1 MIKKSL
7 QRQIF
12 VPFLLL
18 IMMTGLVVSGVSY
31 YFSMKTTV
39 DNSSADTASR
49 MNDLNES
56 LDRFLQDNA
65 GYVSAY
71 ANAAWIKM
79 YEKGDKPD
87 LIASRFKDYHKSNE
101 GIMNSYFI
109 SKEKDVI
116 QFPLPSSPIEDLT
129 SKDWYKEAVQNPDKV
144 FWLEPYRDAAT
155 GKLVVKAVQ
164 GIEYNGKTVGAAAI
178 DIAVNDILTLMQNV
192 KIGRTGYA
200 LLLDKSGSYMVHP
213 DSKMIGKSA
222 LKESFYKQMSG
233 KQNVITT
240 EINGEERIISYLQNE
255 TTGWKLAGT
264 VAVSEFEKKA
274 SVILLPIGIALL
286 LTLLIAGVLS
296 LFVSKGV
303 TRPVHQLKEAMTEM
317 KNGNLLVA
325 VSLDRKDEIG
335 ELADSFTEMAGQ
347 MRTLI
352 GEMVQITDHVTD
364 ASQTVV
370 SSAEENSAS
379 ANEVSRTMQQIASG
393 SSHQAELMDGN
404 AKAANVLADR
414 IVHVQVQGE
423 SIEKA
428 TKQMNEASVIGVE
441 KVSFLKEKS
450 SLTTKMTQEMT
461 SSIEKLDKTS
471 RSVQEIVHTISEIAN
486 QTNLLALNAAIEA
499 ARAGE
504 SGRGFAVVADEVRKL
519 AEQTE
524 GSLKEISGLIGEM
537 QSVTQTTVGQ
547 VQEAA
552 ALILAQGEAVGET
565 EQTFTAISNA
575 VKSNSEKIKEVIGSV
590 EDMATQKDV
599 LLQNASHILA
609 ITQETAA
616 GTEEVSASTE
626 QQSASMEQLNHLA
639 EQLEQYAEQMRKH
652 VQKFTI

>member
-7 QRQIF
+7 QRQIL

-18 IMMTGLVVSGVSY
+18 IIMTGLVVSGVSY
-31 YFSMKTTV
+31 FFSVKTTV
-39 DNSSADTASR
+39 DNSSSDTSAR

-56 LDRFLQDNA
+56 LNRFLEDNA
-65 GYVSAY
+65 EYVEAY
-71 ANAAWIKM
+71 ADAAWIKF
-79 YEKGDKPD
+79 YEKGDSPD
-87 LIASRFKDYHKSNE
+87 FIINKLEDYHLSNAA
-101 GIMNSYFI
+101 IMNSYFI
-109 SKEKDVI
+109 SDSKDVI
-116 QFPLPSSPIEDLT
+116 MYPIPSEPVDDFTLT
-129 SKDWYKEAVQNPDKV
+129 SWYQQAVKNPDQV
-144 FWLEPYRDAAT
+144 YWLDPFIDTAT
-155 GKLVVKAVQ
+155 DRPVVKAVK
-164 GIEYNGKTVGAAAI
+164 GIEYNGKTVGVAAI

-192 KIGRTGYA
+192 KIGSTGYA
-200 LLLDKSGSYMVHP
+200 LLIDNSGNYMVHP
-213 DSKMIGKSA
+213 DAKKSGKSA
-222 LKESFYKQMSG
+222 AKESFYKDMKESQG
-233 KQNVITT
+233 VLTT
-240 EINGEERIISYLQNE
+240 ELNNEKRIISYFKNE
-255 TTGWKLAGT
+255 KTGWKLAGT

-286 LTLLIAGVLS
+286 ITLAVAAVIS
-296 LFVSKGV
+296 LFVSRRV
-303 TRPVHQLKEAMTEM
+303 TQPVKELKEAMNEM
-317 KNGNLLVA
+317 KNGNLQVD
-325 VSLDRKDEIG
+325 VSINREDEIG
-335 ELADSFTEMAGQ
+335 ELADSFTEMSGQ
-347 MRTLI
+347 MRVLI
-352 GEMVQITDHVTD
+352 GEMAQITDHVTD

-379 ANEVSRTMQQIASG
+379 AHEVSITMQQIAAG

-414 IVHVQVQGE
+414 IIQVQEQGE
-423 SIEKA
+423 AIEK
-428 TKQMNEASVIGVE
+428 TTQQMNDASVTGVA
-441 KVSFLKEKS
+441 KVNFLKEKS
-450 SLTTKMTQEMT
+450 MLTTEMT
-461 SSIEKLDKTS
+461 KDMITSIKKLDETS
-471 RSVQEIVHTISEIAN
+471 GSVQEIVHTISEIAN

-552 ALILAQGEAVGET
+552 ALILSQGEAVEET
-565 EQTFTAISNA
+565 EHTFTAISNA
-575 VKSNSEKIKEVIGSV
+575 VQGNSVKLKEVIASV
-590 EDMATQKDV
+590 QEMAQQKDV
-599 LLQNASHILA
+599 LLENASHILA

-639 EQLEQYAEQMRKH
+639 EQLEQYAEQMRTH
-652 VQKFTI
+652 VQKFHF